1 MATLDMAAIN
11 LAATDLASHP
21 LTAADAFGSAPQP
34 MAVALVPPITARPLE
49 AGLDEPSSLALA
61 LIGVAT
67 LAAYRAVLH
76 QLTGRSATKPAAQPL
91 VKPRRR
97 AA

>member
-1 MATLDMAAIN
+1 MATLDMAAIH
-11 LAATDLASHP
+11 LAATDLANHP
-21 LTAADAFGSAPQP
+21 LTSADGISPVQQP
-34 MAVALVPPITARPLE
+34 VGVTLVPPIMPPPLE
-49 AGLDEPSSLALA
+49 GGLDEPSSLALA

-67 LAAYRAVLH
+67 LAAYRALLH
-76 QLTGRSATKPAAQPL
+76 QVVGRSASTPAQQPL

>member
-1 MATLDMAAIN
+1 MAALDMAAIH
-11 LAATDLASHP
+11 LAATDLASHSQTIGDG
-21 LTAADAFGSAPQP
+21 LGAAQQP
-34 MAVALVPPITARPLE
+34 MAIALVPPVLSPPHE
-49 AGLDEPSSLALA
+49 ASLDEPSSLALA
-61 LIGVAT
+61 LIGVAM

-76 QLTGRSATKPAAQPL
+76 QVVGSVTKKPAPQPL

>member
-21 LTAADAFGSAPQP
+21 LTIADVVGSAQQP
-34 MAVALVPPITARPLE
+34 MAGALAQPSVAPQHE
-49 AGLDEPSSLALA
+49 ASLDEPSSLALA
-61 LIGVAT
+61 IIGVAT
-67 LAAYRAVLH
+67 LAAYRALLH
-76 QLTGRSATKPAAQPL
+76 QVVGRSATNPGTQPL

>member
-1 MATLDMAAIN
+1 MATLDMAAIH
-11 LAATDLASHP
+11 LAATDLADHP
-21 LTAADAFGSAPQP
+21 LTFADAIGAAQQP
-34 MAVALVPPITARPLE
+34 MAVTLVPPIVAPPLE

-67 LAAYRAVLH
+67 LAAYRALVH
-76 QLTGRSATKPAAQPL
+76 QVVGSAATKPAAQPL